1 MNLEI
6 SHWVHINNEL
16 ALRDGI
22 PALTLTNQ
30 PGDKTPENFYHALQ
44 HNYPKFFKM
53 DVLCKWAWAGAEYL
67 LSFHDRSLYES
78 LDKSKIA
85 VVMMTSGGCIDVD
98 KKYQNSI
105 ASIPSPAL
113 FVYTLPN
120 IMLGE
125 ICIRHGFKGEQL
137 CLVSEDFDANELQ
150 FWVEG
155 LLKNRGMEACLCG
168 WANATGAG
176 GDACLFWITK
186 NGKNDNFTA
195 AAMQQIYERG

>member
-85 VVMMTSGGCIDVD
+85 VVMMTSGVLMWIKNTRTVLQVFRVLR
-98 KKYQNSI
+98 Y
-105 ASIPSPAL
+105 
-113 FVYTLPN
+113 
-120 IMLGE
+120 
-125 ICIRHGFKGEQL
+125 L
-137 CLVSEDFDANELQ
+137 CT
-150 FWVEG
+150 
-155 LLKNRGMEACLCG
+155 RYP
-168 WANATGAG
+168 
-176 GDACLFWITK
+176 I
-186 NGKNDNFTA
+186 
-195 AAMQQIYERG
+195 